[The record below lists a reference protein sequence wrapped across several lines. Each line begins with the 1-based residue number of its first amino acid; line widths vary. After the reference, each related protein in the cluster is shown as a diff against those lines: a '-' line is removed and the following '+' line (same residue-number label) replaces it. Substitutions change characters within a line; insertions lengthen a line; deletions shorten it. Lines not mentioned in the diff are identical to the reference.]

1 MGLMRLA
8 VHDRDRIPPA
18 GLGQVYMC
26 GADELPWF
34 GRAYMSGNQLVIER
48 AENDSGSVY
57 VPWRI
62 DGHGVLLV
70 ATSTLMER
78 ERPYLLE
85 VELARGTINRLR
97 NQVAQWEALGL
108 IISDGMRKQIL
119 AMTHDFAQA
128 ATTDDAATA
137 AESAGRAL
145 TAALDA
151 MGQLASVYAEQAI
164 GMRRAQTPKLATWFG
179 VQLGGEMPAM
189 GVARQLLNSFNMV
202 SVPLTWRAIEASEGR
217 RNWKAADAQL
227 SWAQTAGMKVMGGP
241 LLELDDR
248 GVPDW
253 TYLWEGDFD
262 SLLAFMLDHVTT
274 VVKKY
279 RGKVHLWQVAARMS
293 HGRVLALNEEQ
304 RLQIAAR
311 AISKVKELDPST
323 PLIATFD
330 QPWAEYLA
338 TEKLDLAPLH
348 FADALVRGDLG
359 LSGLGLEINVGYHP
373 GATAHRTP
381 LAFSRLIDTWS
392 LLELPLV
399 ISLTLP
405 SSAEKDDLANAKT
418 QVLTSEGSDV
428 SGATQRAWI
437 ERYMPMLLAK
447 TPAQVILWNQL
458 SDAAPHYFPH
468 GGLFDASDQP
478 KPALEALRR
487 IRQQYLM

>member
-26 GADELPWF
+26 GSDELPWF

-48 AENDSGSVY
+48 AESDSGSVH

-70 ATSTLMER
+70 GTSTLMER
-78 ERPYLLE
+78 ERPYQLE
-85 VELARGTINRLR
+85 VELSRGTINRLR
-97 NQVAQWEALGL
+97 NQLAQWEALGL
-108 IISDGMRKQIL
+108 IVSDGMRRQVL
-119 AMTHDFAQA
+119 SMTQDFSRA
-128 ATTDDAATA
+128 ATSEDMASA
-137 AESAGRAL
+137 AELAERAL
-145 TAALDA
+145 AAAADA
-151 MGQLASVYAEQAI
+151 MDQLAAVYAEQAI
-164 GMRRAQTPKLATWFG
+164 GIRMAQSSKLATWFG
-179 VQLGGEMPAM
+179 VHLGEEMPALTM
-189 GVARQLLNSFNMV
+189 ARQLLASFNMV
-202 SVPLTWRAIEASEGR
+202 SIPMTWRLIEASEGR
-217 RNWKAADAQL
+217 RNWKEADAQL
-227 SWAQTAGMKVMGGP
+227 SWAQTAGMKVVGGP

-262 SLLAFMLDHVTT
+262 SLLAFMLDHVST
-274 VVKKY
+274 VVKRY

-304 RLQIAAR
+304 RLSIAAR
-311 AISKVKELDPST
+311 AIAKARELDPQT
-323 PLIATFD
+323 PIIATFD

-373 GATAHRTP
+373 GATAHRSP

-399 ISLTLP
+399 ISLVLP
-405 SSAEKDDLANAKT
+405 SSAEKDPQANAKT
-418 QVLTSEGSDV
+418 QVLASEGSEA
-428 SGATQRAWI
+428 SETTQREWV
-437 ERYMPMLLAK
+437 ERMLPLLLAK
-447 TPAQVILWNQL
+447 TPVQVILWNQL
-458 SDAAPHYFPH
+458 SDASPHFFPH
-468 GGLFDASDQP
+468 GGLFDAAGHA
-478 KPALEALRR
+478 KPALEALRK
-487 IRQQYLM
+487 IRQRYLM

>member
-1 MGLMRLA
+1 
-8 VHDRDRIPPA
+8 
-18 GLGQVYMC
+18 
-26 GADELPWF
+26 
-34 GRAYMSGNQLVIER
+34 
-48 AENDSGSVY
+48 
-57 VPWRI
+57 
-62 DGHGVLLV
+62 
-70 ATSTLMER
+70 
-78 ERPYLLE
+78 
-85 VELARGTINRLR
+85 
-97 NQVAQWEALGL
+97 
-108 IISDGMRKQIL
+108 
-119 AMTHDFAQA
+119 
-128 ATTDDAATA
+128 
-137 AESAGRAL
+137 
-145 TAALDA
+145 
-151 MGQLASVYAEQAI
+151 
-164 GMRRAQTPKLATWFG
+164 
-179 VQLGGEMPAM
+179 
-189 GVARQLLNSFNMV
+189 
-202 SVPLTWRAIEASEGR
+202 
-217 RNWKAADAQL
+217 
-227 SWAQTAGMKVMGGP
+227 MGGP

-418 QVLTSEGSDV
+418 QVLTSDGSEV

-447 TPAQVILWNQL
+447 TPVQVILWNQL

-468 GGLFDASDQP
+468 GGLFDANEQP

>member
-8 VHDRDRIPPA
+8 IHDRDRIPPA

-26 GADELPWF
+26 GADDLPWF

-62 DGHGVLLV
+62 DGHGALLV

-78 ERPYLLE
+78 ERPYQLE

-108 IISDGMRKQIL
+108 IISGGMRKQVL
-119 AMTHDFAQA
+119 AMTHDFSQA
-128 ATTDDAATA
+128 ATAEDPAAASVSA
-137 AESAGRAL
+137 ARAL
-145 TAALDA
+145 SAAMDA

-179 VQLGGEMPAM
+179 VHLGSEMPAL
-189 GVARQLLNSFNMV
+189 GVARQLLTSFNMV
-202 SVPLTWRAIEASEGR
+202 SVPLTWRSIEASEGR

-227 SWAQTAGMKVMGGP
+227 SWAQTAGMKVVGGP

-253 TYLWEGDFD
+253 TYLWEGDYD
-262 SLLAFMLDHVTT
+262 SLLAFMLDHVST

-311 AISKVKELDPST
+311 AISKVRELDPTT

-399 ISLTLP
+399 ISLVLP
-405 SSAEKDDLANAKT
+405 SSAEKDPLANAKT
-418 QVLTSEGSDV
+418 QVLASEGSEV
-428 SGATQRAWI
+428 SGATQRTWI
-437 ERYMPMLLAK
+437 ERTLPLLLAK
-447 TPAQVILWNQL
+447 TPVQVILWNQL

-468 GGLFDASDQP
+468 GGLFDGSDQP
-478 KPALEALRR
+478 KPALEALRK

>member
-1 MGLMRLA
+1 
-8 VHDRDRIPPA
+8 
-18 GLGQVYMC
+18 MC

-34 GRAYMSGNQLVIER
+34 GRAYMSGNQLIIER
-48 AENDSGSVY
+48 AESDSGSIY

-78 ERPYLLE
+78 ERPYQLE

-97 NQVAQWEALGL
+97 NQLAQWESLGL
-108 IISDGMRKQIL
+108 IISDGMRKQVL
-119 AMTHDFAQA
+119 AMTRDFSQA
-128 ATTDDAATA
+128 ATTEDPATA
-137 AESAGRAL
+137 ADGAEKAL
-145 TAALDA
+145 TAAMDA
-151 MGQLASVYAEQAI
+151 MEQLAAVYAEQAI
-164 GMRRAQTPKLATWFG
+164 GMRRGQSPKLTTWFG
-179 VQLGGEMPAM
+179 VHLGAEMPTLAM
-189 GVARQLLNSFNMV
+189 ARQLLPSFNMV
-202 SVPLTWRAIEASEGR
+202 SVPLMWRTIEASEGK
-217 RNWKAADAQL
+217 RNWKAADAQVG
-227 SWAQTAGMKVMGGP
+227 WAHTAGMKVIGGP

-274 VVKKY
+274 VVKRY
-279 RGKVHLWQVAARMS
+279 RGKVQLWQVAARMS

-311 AISKVKELDPST
+311 AISKVKEIDPST

-338 TEKLDLAPLH
+338 TEHLDLAPLH
-348 FADALVRGDLG
+348 FADALVRADLG

-373 GATAHRTP
+373 GATAHRSP

-392 LLELPLV
+392 LLELPLM

-405 SSAEKDDLANAKT
+405 SSAEKDALANAKT
-418 QVLTSEGSDV
+418 QVLASEGSEV
-428 SGATQRAWI
+428 SVDTQRAWV
-437 ERYMPMLLAK
+437 ERFVPLLLAK
-447 TPAQVILWNQL
+447 TPVQVILWNQL

-468 GGLFDASDQP
+468 GGLFDAEDTA
-478 KPALEALRR
+478 KPALDALRR
-487 IRQQYLM
+487 VRQQYLM